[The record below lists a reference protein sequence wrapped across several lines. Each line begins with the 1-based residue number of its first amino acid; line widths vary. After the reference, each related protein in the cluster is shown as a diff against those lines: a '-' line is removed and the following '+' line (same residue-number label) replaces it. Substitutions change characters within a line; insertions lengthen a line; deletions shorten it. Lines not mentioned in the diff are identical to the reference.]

1 MGLKPTNL
9 EGLSLIKVIDLR
21 SVDVRYSLAVLRPEV
36 KSVMSYLKL

>member
-21 SVDVRYSLAVLRPEV
+21 SVDVRYSLAVLRSEV
-36 KSVMSYLKL
+36 KSVASYLKL